1 MEEASSMFTTYPVE
15 GFNMFK
21 LDHQEFIAYRVGF
34 QKRLTDLAEEIVEDC
49 ISIDDDIN
57 NIDKCDAFDQCFDRI
72 VQEADRECIY
82 TSDNYKLV
90 QFFQQWDFEEVD
102 QAEQRLEEICFIY
115 KGLDDLMTQLAYTLW
130 ENQLVAAVQL
140 RIDDLLTPDAEEAA

>member
-1 MEEASSMFTTYPVE
+1 
-15 GFNMFK
+15 MFK

-34 QKRLTDLAEEIVEDC
+34 QKHLANLADEIVSDNVPCGADLSE
-49 ISIDDDIN
+49 
-57 NIDKCDAFDQCFDRI
+57 IDKHDLFDECFERI
-72 VQEADRECIY
+72 CQEADRECIY
-82 TSDNYKLV
+82 TADNHKLV
-90 QFFQQWDFEEVD
+90 QFFQQYDFEEVD

-130 ENQLVAAVQL
+130 ENHLVAAVQL